1 MLQELANVCHIEYT
15 CARLVLHR
23 EVQDYQAQCW
33 FVRVPNAL
41 DAKGNARIVMRHK
54 RLAKQNILLQA
65 LLSLARRE
73 TTLTKPDEILEVA
86 IIGISIDAFEESH
99 AAEDQAINYLLRVAE
114 LIKNMPLTFDMPPLS
129 RSLEV
134 MLVAKSHTLKSIMI
148 IAKPHL
154 DIARIMSSI
163 VHPQLEPR
171 VGQEVQRQRDATM
184 EVAAACKSPTTITKE
199 DSPAQPAC
207 KSPTMTK
214 EDSPARPAS
223 LNKKKKKSKGKSK
236 PESDKPTEPAPKAR
250 PLLRRTAL
258 TQGVPPTQRVEPPQR
273 KIIVSPSAAQV
284 FATLFDRSELRGGL
298 HWASFEAAMA
308 ELNFRITPRQ
318 GSSFHFEPPKDL
330 ALRSSLTV
338 HRPHG
343 PRIEGFRKL
352 ILSQKLART
361 FGWDAE
367 TFVAR

>member
-1 MLQELANVCHIEYT
+1 MLQQLANVCHIEYT

-33 FVRVPNAL
+33 FVRVPSAL

-54 RLAKQNILLQA
+54 RLTKQNILLQA
-65 LLSLARRE
+65 LLSLAHRE
-73 TTLTKPDEILEVA
+73 TTLTKPEEILEVA
-86 IIGISIDAFEESH
+86 IIGISIDAFEESN
-99 AAEDQAINYLLRVAE
+99 AAEDQAINCLLRAAE
-114 LIKNMPLTFDMPPLS
+114 LIKNMPLTFDMPPFS
-129 RSLEV
+129 RSLEF
-134 MLVAKSHTLKSIMI
+134 MLVTKPRTLKSMMI
-148 IAKPHL
+148 LAKPHL

-163 VHPQLEPR
+163 VDSQLEPK
-171 VGQEVQRQRDATM
+171 VGQEVQRQCDATV
-184 EVAAACKSPTTITKE
+184 EVAAACKSPT
-199 DSPAQPAC
+199 
-207 KSPTMTK
+207 MTN

-223 LNKKKKKSKGKSK
+223 LNKKKKKPKGKSK

-258 TQGVPPTQRVEPPQR
+258 TQGVPPTQHVEPPQR
-273 KIIVSPSAAQV
+273 KIIVSHSAAQV

-343 PRIEGFRKL
+343 PRMEGFRKL
-352 ILSQKLART
+352 ILSQRLART

>member
-1 MLQELANVCHIEYT
+1 
-15 CARLVLHR
+15 
-23 EVQDYQAQCW
+23 
-33 FVRVPNAL
+33 
-41 DAKGNARIVMRHK
+41 MRHK
-54 RLAKQNILLQA
+54 RLTKQNILLQA
-65 LLSLARRE
+65 LLSLAHRE

-114 LIKNMPLTFDMPPLS
+114 LIKNTPLTFDMPPLS

-148 IAKPHL
+148 LAKPHL
-154 DIARIMSSI
+154 DISRIMSSI
-163 VHPQLEPR
+163 VHPQLEPK

-184 EVAAACKSPTTITKE
+184 EVAAACKSSTTI
-199 DSPAQPAC
+199 
-207 KSPTMTK
+207 TK

-223 LNKKKKKSKGKSK
+223 LNKKKKKPKGKSK

-343 PRIEGFRKL
+343 PRMEGFRKL